1 MGILSL
7 VAVSFL
13 IGGHIYVR
21 ASVQQRK
28 VQIREWEREGGGG
41 IEMGDLQGVHRI
53 LFYPPHKI
61 KILSTLFCVLYP
73 FWNHAVIRILGQ
85 G

>member
-28 VQIREWEREGGGG
+28 VQIRE
-41 IEMGDLQGVHRI
+41 
-53 LFYPPHKI
+53 
-61 KILSTLFCVLYP
+61 
-73 FWNHAVIRILGQ
+73 
-85 G
+85 